1 MAQKYD
7 WDKIKKD
14 YITGNFTY
22 DELCEKYEIK
32 RHKTLEERAAA
43 EKWVEQRGKYRGEKE
58 QKELEEIAR
67 KKAKKAARDEMTVD
81 KVCNKLLKRISAMA
95 DSVFKA
101 SDIKDLSSALSNICK
116 IKGVK
121 SEDDR
126 KEQRARID
134 AMLNTVEKNMNGG
147 PAAVEIHITGAEEY
161 AE

>member
-43 EKWVEQRGKYRGEKE
+43 EKWVDLRGKYRGEKE

-67 KKAKKAARDEMTVD
+67 KNAKKAARDEACVD
-81 KVCNKLLKRISAMA
+81 KACNKLLKRIAEMA
-95 DSVFKA
+95 EKINKPG
-101 SDIKDLSSALSNICK
+101 DIKSLTSALIDIHKMKGIKSEGDKREQQARINALLSS
-116 IKGVK
+116 
-121 SEDDR
+121 
-126 KEQRARID
+126 
-134 AMLNTVEKNMNGG
+134 VEKNATGG
-147 PAAVEIHITGAEEY
+147 PQTVNVVITGAEEY
-161 AE
+161 AD